1 VHGSA
6 LATFVYILPLNS
18 SLYGTAPL
26 ASCATIVCFD
36 FGGTAFVIRDSAKS
50 KNFGKVRMTLL
61 RNIGQLQKY
70 KKRSKKKFNNDIYD
84 IISKKK

>member
-6 LATFVYILPLNS
+6 LASFVYILPLNS

-36 FGGTAFVIRDSAKS
+36 FGGKYEKS
-50 KNFGKVRMTLL
+50 
-61 RNIGQLQKY
+61 
-70 KKRSKKKFNNDIYD
+70 SKKKVQKKDRKIIVKNNKLLEGGGE
-84 IISKKK
+84 KKF